1 MGFRKIARVEQ
12 IPPGRTGYFCVDTGP
27 LVLANVAGEIFAL
40 SGTCPHQQNP
50 LDGATLIDYLLDCPW
65 HHFQYDVRTGL
76 NHFPRNVYP
85 ADIPRAQAQVGPLT
99 RYLVEI
105 RDDEIWVNTG

>member
-1 MGFRKIARVEQ
+1 MSFRKIARVAEV
-12 IPPGRTGYFCVDTGP
+12 PPGSTRYFCLDIGP
-27 LVLANVAGEIFAL
+27 VVLANVAGDIYAL

-50 LDGATLIDYLLDCPW
+50 LDGATLLGHLIDCPW

-85 ADIPRAQAQVGPLT
+85 EDLPQAAAHLAPLAT
-99 RYLVEI
+99 YAVEI
-105 RDDEIWVNTG
+105 REDEIWVVAG